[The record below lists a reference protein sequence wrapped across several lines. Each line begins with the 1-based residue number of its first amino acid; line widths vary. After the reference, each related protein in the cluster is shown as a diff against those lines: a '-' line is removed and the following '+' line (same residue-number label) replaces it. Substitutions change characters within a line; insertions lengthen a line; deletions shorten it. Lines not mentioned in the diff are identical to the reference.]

1 MNNARKNSQPSFAK
15 KMSAPLILSPP
26 KVVGYQQQTMKAEEE
41 LDSSDELEN
50 EEKELGSSDNPENI
64 EGTPETEDTPI
75 SDDESESELS
85 EEDLMAALKEAF
97 RLQQLADHSHFSYR
111 PKNGNGSF
119 FFIETTSEEDDEAI
133 EDSSIESPEEKEPV
147 FDVDERNEQTDGF
160 LEESILEEAPDSE
173 DDELFLDSP
182 SIEKKAFA
190 SEKFYDE
197 YLSAADPPEETKW
210 FIDDEDLLE
219 EGMDVLE
226 ESIQEDNFT
235 EQDSED
241 DAPSYDPYPI
251 EEEEF
256 VSGERFHEDL
266 TAVDSQ
272 KETEFIFDD
281 GDLLAQADNVLENSI
296 YEENSTEQDL
306 ENDEPFHGSH
316 LISEEEFVSEE
327 SYEDLSAID
336 SLEED
341 ELAFDREE
349 PNEEADDSLE
359 EATQEED
366 ESLPH
371 SPPVG
376 EKDIVCDE
384 KRMQDEYKKKNH
396 GYNHPKP
403 DKIKKDLSPIAKLPV
418 LLAATTIDLDIFDSF
433 DLAVPIGNITKIE
446 WTVHRLEGHVLLP
459 STTIFLKGVLVADI
473 EYVSDAGSHSMQTI
487 KIQVPWKTTTKVDWI
502 SPPLMPSKSHEE
514 YMFQCHGG
522 EEPSFHREYHEQ
534 FSEQIQF
541 HLRQADY
548 TWNEELVSKG
558 GTPKL
563 HIQGNASLSI
573 DLSQPQYVTLHS
585 I

>member
-26 KVVGYQQQTMKAEEE
+26 KVVGYQQQTMKAKEE

-133 EDSSIESPEEKEPV
+133 EDSAIDSPEEKEPV

-173 DDELFLDSP
+173 DDELFLDSS
-182 SIEKKAFA
+182 SIEKKDFA

-197 YLSAADPPEETKW
+197 YLSAADSPEETELV
-210 FIDDEDLLE
+210 IDDGDSLDEVD
-219 EGMDVLE
+219 DALE
-226 ESIQEDNFT
+226 ESILETDF
-235 EQDSED
+235 
-241 DAPSYDPYPI
+241 
-251 EEEEF
+251 
-256 VSGERFHEDL
+256 L
-266 TAVDSQ
+266 T
-272 KETEFIFDD
+272 
-281 GDLLAQADNVLENSI
+281 
-296 YEENSTEQDL
+296 QDL
-306 ENDEPFHGSH
+306 ENDEPFHEPHSIEEEEFISEESNQEDDGSLEGWTQKGDEAFH
-316 LISEEEFVSEE
+316 DSYLIQEEEFVSEE

-341 ELAFDREE
+341 EPAFDGEE

-366 ESLPH
+366 ESLHH
-371 SPPVG
+371 SPPVA
-376 EKDIVCDE
+376 EKDIICDE

-403 DKIKKDLSPIAKLPV
+403 DKIQKDLSPIAKLPV

-433 DLAVPIGNITKIE
+433 DLAAPIGNITKIE

-473 EYVSDAGSHSMQTI
+473 EYASDAGSHSMQTI

-563 HIQGNASLSI
+563 HFQGNASLSI

-585 I
+585 F